1 MESQEIEE
9 EDFPKILEKAN
20 FQQTSKRVWQLE
32 FAGHTIAFVGKGSS
46 ALDYLPRV
54 SGFSGDD
61 IKNVWI
67 ELASLDAFLSWVN
80 TNSHQEETPGF
91 SQEVEVDEKK
101 QHIELKIAP
110 TRDRELIILTW
121 GTAHSDH
128 APAKSQRNWFV
139 GTITTRK
146 YGVNLKKNN
155 GKSEEIQVGIMADPK
170 FPDIL
175 NSIVS
180 EVEEKGYTT
189 ISISCTKGRHR
200 SVAVAEI
207 VKKHIYPF
215 AVIKHVDL
223 GKG

>member
-1 MESQEIEE
+1 MEKEDKKEEE
-9 EDFPKILEKAN
+9 EDFPGLLEKAN
-20 FQQTSKRVWQLE
+20 FERTSKRVWQLE
-32 FAGHTIAFVGKGSS
+32 LAGHTVAFIGSGNS
-46 ALDYLPRV
+46 VLDYKPRV
-54 SGFSGDD
+54 SGFPDGDIND
-61 IKNVWI
+61 LW
-67 ELASLDAFLSWVN
+67 LDLTSIGEFLTWVK

-101 QHIELKIAP
+101 QLIETKVAP
-110 TRDRELIILTW
+110 TRDRQLTILTW
-121 GTAHSDH
+121 GTAKMDH
-128 APAKSQRNWFV
+128 TPPQSQRNWFV

-155 GKSEEIQVGIMADPK
+155 GKSEEIQVGVMADPK

-200 SVAVAEI
+200 SVAMAEI
-207 VKKHIYPF
+207 LKKHIYPF
-215 AVIKHVDL
+215 ATIRHL
-223 GKG
+223 TL